1 MNAFQS
7 RLRAFLRDT
16 RGLAAL
22 EFALILPMMVVVLFG
37 SVELTEVLTTKSRVE
52 NTAAAM
58 ADVVSR
64 DTVIE
69 DDEIDDLWAASGTLM
84 YPNSAG
90 PLKLRVTSVQVETPT
105 RAVVLWSE
113 GHNGYT
119 ARSAGSV
126 MSAPSLPA
134 GLMIPGTSVI
144 VAETDYRYTPPIG
157 VFLDVAFDLKHIEY
171 RRPRIADPVTR
182 N

>member
-1 MNAFQS
+1 MNALQS
-7 RLRAFLRDT
+7 RLRLLLRDT

-69 DDEIDDLWAASGTLM
+69 DDEINDLWAASGTLM
-84 YPNSAG
+84 YPNSAV

-182 N
+182 E

>member
-1 MNAFQS
+1 MNLLQS
-7 RLRAFLRDT
+7 RLRPFLRDK

-22 EFALILPMMVVVLFG
+22 EFALILPMMVVILFG

-52 NTAAAM
+52 NTAAALS
-58 ADVVSR
+58 DVVSR
-64 DTVIE
+64 DTVID
-69 DDEIDDLWAASGTLM
+69 DDEISDLWTASSTLM
-84 YPNSAG
+84 YPNASG
-90 PLKLRVTSVQVETPT
+90 PLKMRVTSVQVETPT

-113 GHNGYT
+113 GHNGFT

-126 MSAPSLPA
+126 MASPSLPA

-144 VAETDYRYTPPIG
+144 VAETDDRYTPPIG
-157 VFLDVAFDLKHIEY
+157 VFLDVAFNLKHVEY

-182 N
+182 D

>member
-1 MNAFQS
+1 MNALQS
-7 RLRAFLRDT
+7 RLRLLLRDT

-69 DDEIDDLWAASGTLM
+69 DDEINDLWAASRTLM
-84 YPNSAG
+84 YPNSAV

-182 N
+182 E